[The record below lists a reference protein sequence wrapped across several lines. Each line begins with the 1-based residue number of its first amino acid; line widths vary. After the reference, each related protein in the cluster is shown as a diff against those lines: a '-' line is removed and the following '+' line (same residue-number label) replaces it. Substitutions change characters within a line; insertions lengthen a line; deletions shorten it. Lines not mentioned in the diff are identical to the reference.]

1 MVVVVCK
8 QTCTSKI
15 KNNKT
20 QEAKTKM
27 KLLQIKIKL
36 ILNNTF
42 SKTMRLLVLS

>member
-1 MVVVVCK
+1 MLVVVCK
-8 QTCTSKI
+8 QICTNKI

-27 KLLQIKIKL
+27 KSLQIKIKP

-42 SKTMRLLVLS
+42 SKTMRLLVL